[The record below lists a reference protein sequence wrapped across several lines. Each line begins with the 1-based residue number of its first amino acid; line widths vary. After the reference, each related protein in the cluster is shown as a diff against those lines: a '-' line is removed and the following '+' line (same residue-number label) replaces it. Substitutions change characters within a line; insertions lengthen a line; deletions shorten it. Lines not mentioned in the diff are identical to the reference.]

1 METATLSK
9 RVLCVDDDAD
19 TREMMTVLLGTQ
31 GYEVVQAT
39 NVKEGL
45 KEATANNIDLIL
57 LDWVFE
63 DGTGVDLCRRLRSTG
78 ASAPVLFYSGISD
91 TVDIETAMNAGAQG
105 FLIKP
110 VDASRLFESLSRF
123 LNDGDNGSRSD
134 GTT

>member
-1 METATLSK
+1 MERETK

-19 TREMMTVLLGTQ
+19 TREMMTALLGTQ

-39 NVKEGL
+39 NVEEGL
-45 KEATANNIDLIL
+45 KAAAADDVDLIL

-63 DGTGVDLCRRLRSTG
+63 DGTGVDLCKRLRTTG
-78 ASAPVLFYSGISD
+78 ASAPVLFYSGVSD

-110 VDASRLFESLSRF
+110 VDTRKLFDSLSHY
-123 LNDGDNGSRSD
+123 LNDGDNGSRSK